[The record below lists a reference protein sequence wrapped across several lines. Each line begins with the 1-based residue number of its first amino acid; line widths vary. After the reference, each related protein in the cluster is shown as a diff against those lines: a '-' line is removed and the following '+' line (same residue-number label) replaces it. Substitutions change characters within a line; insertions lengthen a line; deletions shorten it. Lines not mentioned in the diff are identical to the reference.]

1 MSPFGQ
7 APGYGLITPPDQG
20 WLQTALAEDI
30 IEPDLPIID
39 PHHHLWDNPRHR
51 YLVPEFAADLATGHR
66 VLATVYMNCWIMYR
80 SGGPAEMQPVGEVEF
95 ANGQA
100 AMSASGQYGP
110 THIAAGIVG
119 TCDANLGD
127 RVEPVIA
134 TLIAAGNGRLRGVR
148 VSGGW
153 DEDRSI
159 SSPAQA
165 PGLYDRADVRAA
177 LRVVQ
182 RAGLSF
188 DALVFHPQLRDV
200 VNLARALPDLKI
212 VLNHMGQPLGFG
224 RHSDRRAGFEI
235 WRGLMREVALC
246 PNVTV
251 KLGGILLRLAL
262 PDHVAR
268 GARPPTS
275 EELAIL
281 WRPWIE
287 TTIAAFGPDRCMFE
301 SNFPVEKMG
310 LGYAALWNA
319 FKRMATDYSSAEK
332 AALFSGTAARVYRLQ
347 DVVAQ
352 AVERAA

>member
-1 MSPFGQ
+1 M
-7 APGYGLITPPDQG
+7 
-20 WLQTALAEDI
+20 
-30 IEPDLPIID
+30 
-39 PHHHLWDNPRHR
+39 R
-51 YLVPEFAADLATGHR
+51 
-66 VLATVYMNCWIMYR
+66 
-80 SGGPAEMQPVGEVEF
+80 PVGEVEF

-110 THIAAGIVG
+110 AQIAAGIVG
-119 TCDANLGD
+119 TCDASLGD
-127 RVEPVIA
+127 SVEPVIA
-134 TLIAAGNGRLRGVR
+134 SLVAAGNGRLRGVR

-177 LRVVQ
+177 LAVVQ

-200 VNLARALPDLKI
+200 VNLARALPDLNI

-224 RHSDRRAGFEI
+224 RHSDRRAGFEM
-235 WRGLMREVALC
+235 WRGLMREVAQC

-275 EELAIL
+275 EELVEM
-281 WRPWIE
+281 WRPWVE
-287 TTIAAFGPDRCMFE
+287 TAIALFGPDRCMFE

-310 LGYAALWNA
+310 IGYAALWNA
-319 FKRMATDYSSAEK
+319 FKRMASGYTSGEK

-347 DVVAQ
+347 DVLVQ
-352 AVERAA
+352 AAE